1 MKRDDD
7 ALDRRSF
14 AELVD
19 EATALIRRSC
29 PDWTDLSPGD
39 PGMTLIE
46 VYAWLTETMLYR
58 LNRLPARLHV
68 ELLKLLGVAPLP
80 PAAAQVRLQISRAPD
95 MPPTPLSLPAGLQ
108 VSDAGGTVV
117 FSTIAPVTLAEG
129 EAMAE
134 VTAIHADQVAAELIG
149 HGNGDGGQ
157 TFTLRRAPVLRPL
170 GGTEVVRIGV
180 ETASGQPVGEAST
193 VTTDGRIFVL
203 WSEVAGFSARQGAQV
218 YVLDRVTG
226 RVTFGPGFGAA
237 RAAGATRVA
246 GATLAAVPPEG
257 AQIRAWYLTGGG
269 RSGNVAAGA
278 LTCLRKPL
286 PGILVR
292 NPDRATGGEDP
303 ETQAAFLSRARGDI
317 RTLDCA
323 VTASDFEQVAL
334 NAGGVARAA
343 AAAQRDLWVFGTP
356 GLVEVLAVP
365 SVQADAATGAVTAD
379 DIAAHCTPLLRQ
391 RIAGALDAHRP
402 IGVRTDVRWGRCLA
416 VGVSGRV
423 AIAPSEDAAT
433 VQARIIRRLNRLL
446 QPASGWR
453 FGRGLRASD
462 VYETILEEPGVRYAE
477 RIVLTAAEGA
487 EGPVAVLAGD
497 PHQPRCIY
505 ALLTDGLYRSLDN
518 AASWERV
525 LDSGDYPPTAIATDP
540 ETPGFLALIGRA
552 ADQRSRLW
560 TSRDCG
566 ESWTAQEL
574 IEHPVSDLAMVRRDN
589 RHWILLA
596 TDKGIFRTDRD
607 GARGLQPVAAGADA
621 THQGY
626 YAAASGTTA
635 AGQQFAAVAA
645 RQKGGVWLSSES
657 GFRLLPGSQGRD
669 IRRLRFH
676 RSGGQLWL
684 WAAMLAEAGAAGQGL
699 MRIGIR
705 DDGLD
710 PAGWEDIGRG
720 WRGGSCLDFDLDG
733 PRVAAATRDGGI
745 LVIDDLMR
753 DPVWRA
759 PTLSSGLPI
768 DDTRERLLPLR
779 AVAIGRG
786 GEQRLIAGGPRGLF
800 AGDAAG
806 LNFLPAGGRRFADQ
820 VPLPARWLFCAGDH
834 DIQVFSDLQDRM
846 PPDAE

>member
-14 AELVD
+14 ADLVD
-19 EATALIRRSC
+19 EATALIRRTC

-68 ELLKLLGVAPLP
+68 ELLKLLGVTPLP
-80 PAAAQVRLQISRAPD
+80 PAAAHVRLQITRAPD
-95 MPPTPLSLPAGLQ
+95 MPLTPLTLPAGTQ
-108 VSDAGGTVV
+108 VSDTGGTVI
-117 FSTIAPVTLAEG
+117 FSTVAPVTLAAG
-129 EAMAE
+129 ETMAE
-134 VTAIHADQVAAELIG
+134 VTAIHADHVAAELMG

-157 TFTLRRAPVLRPL
+157 SFTLRRAPVLRPMAETDVL
-170 GGTEVVRIGV
+170 RIGV
-180 ETASGQPVGEAST
+180 EMATGQAAGDAQTITA
-193 VTTDGRIFVL
+193 DGRTFVL
-203 WSEVAGFSARQGAQV
+203 WSEVAGFSARQDAQV
-218 YVLDRVTG
+218 YVVDRVTG
-226 RVTFGPGFGAA
+226 RVTFGNGTGSG
-237 RAAGATRVA
+237 RAA
-246 GATLAAVPPEG
+246 GATLAAVPPER

-269 RSGNVAAGA
+269 RAGNVASDV
-278 LTCLRKPL
+278 LTSLRKPL
-286 PGILVR
+286 PGILIR
-292 NPDRATGGEDP
+292 NPDRATGGEDA

-343 AAAQRDLWVFGTP
+343 AAAQRDRWVFGTP

-365 SVQADAATGAVTAD
+365 SVEPHPATGAVTAD
-379 DIAAHCTPLLRQ
+379 AIAAHRTPLLRQ
-391 RIAGALDAHRP
+391 RISGALDAHRP
-402 IGVRTDVRWGRCLA
+402 IGVRTEVSWGRCLA

-423 AIAPSEDAAT
+423 AIAPTEDAGAM
-433 VQARIIRRLNRLL
+433 QARIIRRLNRLL

-453 FGRGLRASD
+453 FGRGLRVSD

-477 RIVLTAAEGA
+477 RILLTAAEGA
-487 EGPVAVLAGD
+487 QGPVAALAGD

-505 ALLTDGLYRSLDN
+505 ALLEDGLYRSLDN

-540 ETPGFLALIGRA
+540 EVPGFLALIGRA
-552 ADQRSRLW
+552 SDQRSRLW

-566 ESWTAQEL
+566 ESWAEL
-574 IEHPVSDLAMVRRDN
+574 ELLEHPVNDLAMVRRDN

-596 TDKGIFRTDRD
+596 TEKGVFRTDRD
-607 GARGLQPVAAGADA
+607 GARGLQPVTTGADT
-621 THQGY
+621 THEGY

-645 RQKGGVWLSSES
+645 RQKGGVWLSSDS

-669 IRRLRFH
+669 IRSLRFH

-684 WAAMLAEAGAAGQGL
+684 WAAMQAEAGATGQGL

-705 DDGLD
+705 DGGLD

-733 PRVAAATRDGGI
+733 HRVAVATRDGGVLI
-745 LVIDDLMR
+745 IDDLSR

-759 PTLSSGLPI
+759 PPLSSGLPI

-806 LNFLPAGGRRFADQ
+806 LNFQPAGGRSFSDL

-834 DIQVFSDLQDRM
+834 DIQVFSDLHDRARR
-846 PPDAE
+846 DAE